1 VAPTTSAPWGRWPS
15 PLSCELAASLALS
28 FSSVRGQ
35 GDTLYWIEGR
45 PELDGRRVVVTQM
58 AGGEPEVVSPL
69 GLSLASRLHEYGGG
83 EFALRG
89 AEDTQIVGVRS
100 DQALVAFTPGSKEV
114 SVLVD
119 ASEQLARGDLRCSG
133 DVVSF
138 IEEARLDGAV
148 VRSIRALHLGTGE
161 CSVLAQGRS
170 FYAGARLSEDQRRLL
185 YVCWDHPHMSWEA
198 AEVWVAELDDDHMAR
213 RHRLV
218 DGGPGQAA
226 THPVFLDDGSIA
238 LLAEVDGWAR
248 PVVHRADGGREVLGA
263 RGLEHG
269 GPIWSVGEDLLVEA
283 AGRLFAVASS
293 GGIGVVVEIKGQD
306 SVALELDGTSR
317 ITLAALDGALG
328 WLGAT
333 PTALGAIGRVSL
345 TGAASETVPLGTK
358 SPLAATQ
365 VSRGEPLEAKGSD
378 GRPIFGLLYRP
389 RNDELV
395 GPVGERPP
403 VVVLCHGGPTGQAS
417 ARFDP
422 LIQLLTTRGFCVVA
436 PNYAGSTGYGAAY
449 RRRLEGEW
457 GIADVADC
465 VQLVAWLGRE
475 GLVDADRAAIRGSSA
490 GGFTALLA
498 ATTGAF
504 VATVAWYGVADLNT
518 MVATTH
524 DFEAHY
530 VDTLVGPLPEAAAL
544 YEVRSPVS
552 RASEITGAVL
562 LLQGLEDRVVPP
574 AQAEAMADALRQAG
588 QEVTL
593 LTFEGEGHGFRRLDT
608 LIAAYRAELSFYERH
623 LCRGLSD
630 AAL

>member
-1 VAPTTSAPWGRWPS
+1 M
-15 PLSCELAASLALS
+15 LSQVKGHA
-28 FSSVRGQ
+28 
-35 GDTLYWIEGR
+35 
-45 PELDGRRVVVTQM
+45 
-58 AGGEPEVVSPL
+58 PEVISPV
-69 GLSLASRLHEYGGG
+69 GLSLASRVHEYGGG

-89 AEDTQIVGVRS
+89 DQDVQIVGVRS
-100 DQALVAFTPGSKEV
+100 DQALVAFSPGDRGV
-114 SVLVD
+114 SVLLD
-119 ASEQLARGDLRCSG
+119 AGERLARGDLRCSG
-133 DVVSF
+133 DVVTF
-138 IEEARLDGAV
+138 IEEADLGGEVA
-148 VRSIRALHLGTGE
+148 RSIRALRLGTRE
-161 CSVLAQGRS
+161 CTVLAQGRS
-170 FYAGARLSEDQRRLL
+170 FYAGARLSKDRRRLL

-198 AEVWVAELDDDHMAR
+198 AEVWVAELDDDLIAH
-213 RHRLV
+213 RHTLV
-218 DGGPGQAA
+218 DGGLGRAA
-226 THPVFLDDGSIA
+226 THPIFLDDGSIA

-248 PVVHRADGGREVLGA
+248 PVVHRVDGGREVRGA
-263 RGLEHG
+263 EGLEHG
-269 GPIWSVGEDLLVEA
+269 GPIWGLGEDLLVEA
-283 AGRLFAVASS
+283 DGRLFAVASS
-293 GGIGVVVEIKGQD
+293 GGIGGVVEIKGHE
-306 SVALELDGTSR
+306 SVALDLPGTSR
-317 ITLAALDGALG
+317 ITLAALDSASDAALG

-333 PTALGAIGRVSL
+333 PTALGAVGRLSL
-345 TGAASETVPLGTK
+345 RGVASETFPLGAK
-358 SPLAATQ
+358 SSLAPSQ
-365 VSRGEPLEAKGSD
+365 ISLGEPLEAEGSD
-378 GRPIFGLLYRP
+378 GRSLFGLLYRP

-395 GPVGERPP
+395 GPVGELPP

-457 GIADVADC
+457 GVADVADC
-465 VQLVAWLGRE
+465 VELVAWLGRE

-504 VATVAWYGVADLNT
+504 VATVSWYGVADLAT

-530 VDTLVGPLPEAAAL
+530 VDALVGPLPQAASL
-544 YEVRSPVS
+544 YASRSPVT

-574 AQAEAMADALRQAG
+574 AQAEAMAEALRQAG

-608 LIAAYRAELSFYERH
+608 LISAYRAELGFYERH
-623 LCRGLSD
+623 LCRDPSD